1 MAAHDLLIF
10 IPTYNERDNIELI
23 VAGLRQHL
31 GRIPI
36 LFCDDNS
43 PDGTR
48 KVIEDI
54 ASVDGAIDVISR
66 SAKLGIGSAHKVGL
80 REAHRRGY
88 SRVLTMDCDLT
99 HQPSD
104 CSQFTAA
111 AGGDVVV
118 GSRFADSSSLADW
131 NWMRKALTHAGHFAT
146 TRLLGLPYDATGALR
161 LYRLDRLGIAWV
173 DEVRSDGY
181 AFFFESLMVL
191 QARGA
196 QIIELPIRLPKRTYG
211 SSKMSLREVAR
222 SIALLVRL
230 AVRRQEISRHDR
242 P

>member
-1 MAAHDLLIF
+1 MAANDMLIF
-10 IPTYNERDNIELI
+10 IPTYNERDNIEPI
-23 VAGLRQHL
+23 VAGLRQYL

-54 ASVDGAIDVISR
+54 AVGDGAIEVISR
-66 SAKLGIGSAHKVGL
+66 ATKLGIGSAHKVGL

-88 SRVLTMDCDLT
+88 SRVLTLDCDLT

-104 CSQFTAA
+104 CVRFTQCTD
-111 AGGDVVV
+111 GDVVV
-118 GSRFADSSSLADW
+118 GSRFADKSSLADW
-131 NWMRKALTHAGHFAT
+131 NWMRRFLTNAGHVAT
-146 TRLLGLPYDATGALR
+146 SRLLGLPYDATGALR
-161 LYRLDRLGIAWV
+161 LYQLDRVGITWV
-173 DEVRSDGY
+173 DDVHSDGY
-181 AFFFESLMVL
+181 AFFFESLMIL

-196 QIIELPIRLPKRTYG
+196 RITELSIRLPKRTYG

-222 SIALLVRL
+222 SVTMLLRL
-230 AVRRQEISRHDR
+230 AARRQEISRHE
-242 P
+242 

>member
-1 MAAHDLLIF
+1 MAANELLIF
-10 IPTYNERDNIELI
+10 IPTYNERDNISPI
-23 VAGLRQHL
+23 VTGLREHL

-48 KVIEDI
+48 QVIEE
-54 ASVDGAIDVISR
+54 VMRLDGAVDVLSR
-66 SAKLGIGSAHKVGL
+66 SAKLGIGSAHKLGI

-88 SRVLTMDCDLT
+88 RRVLTLDCDLT

-104 CSQFTAA
+104 CARFVDNTD
-111 AGGDVVV
+111 GEVVI
-118 GSRFADSSSLADW
+118 GSRFADRASLADW
-131 NWMRKALTHAGHFAT
+131 NWMRKFLTHAGHFAT

-161 LYRLDRLGIAWV
+161 LYRLDHIGSAWL
-173 DEVRSDGY
+173 DDVRSDGY

-191 QARGA
+191 HARGVR
-196 QIIELPIRLPKRTYG
+196 ITELPIRLPKRTYG

-222 SIALLVRL
+222 SISLLIRL
-230 AVRRQEISRHDR
+230 AARRRELSRHE
-242 P
+242 